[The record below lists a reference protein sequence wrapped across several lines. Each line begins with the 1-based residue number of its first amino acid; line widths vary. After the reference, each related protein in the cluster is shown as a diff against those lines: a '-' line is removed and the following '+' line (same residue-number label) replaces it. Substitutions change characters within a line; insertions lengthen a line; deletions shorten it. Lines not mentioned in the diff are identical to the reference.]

1 MCGILNAG
9 SFTSIITEAE
19 MALLTKSEYGS
30 VNIGKQVLSKLI
42 LDEIL
47 KYSDIIYPCVILRYW
62 LSISQQKLKRA

>member
-1 MCGILNAG
+1 
-9 SFTSIITEAE
+9 

-47 KYSDIIYPCVILRYW
+47 KYSDIIYPCSRNGK
-62 LSISQQKLKRA
+62 QLKRGFFQA

>member
-1 MCGILNAG
+1 
-9 SFTSIITEAE
+9 

-47 KYSDIIYPCVILRYW
+47 KYNDIIYPCSRNGK
-62 LSISQQKLKRA
+62 QLKRGFFFRHKRYAALG